1 MLRDWALLACLL
13 GILIAAACTIIDFRL
28 GAIVLAVVPAGLAM
42 MRAMPDPWAEVW
54 ANRSKSVD
62 VATGLFFALVLV
74 ALAFVV
80 PETR

>member
-1 MLRDWALLACLL
+1 M
-13 GILIAAACTIIDFRL
+13 IAAACTIIDFRL

-80 PETR
+80 PESR

>member
-13 GILIAAACTIIDFRL
+13 GIFIAAACTIIDFRL

-80 PETR
+80 PESR